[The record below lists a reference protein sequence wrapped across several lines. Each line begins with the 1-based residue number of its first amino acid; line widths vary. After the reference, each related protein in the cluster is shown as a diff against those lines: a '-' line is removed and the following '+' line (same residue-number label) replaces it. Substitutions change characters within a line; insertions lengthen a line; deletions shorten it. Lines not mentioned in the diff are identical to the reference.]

1 MITENTLHSGM
12 AASHLAPLLDAVGAT
27 SYLNTKLGVPCTTKT
42 LAKLRCVGGG
52 PVFRRFGRL
61 IRYDTN
67 ALDVWAQGRLSGP
80 LRSTS
85 DLGWRAST
93 ITQNIETRDNTAK
106 STFT

>member
-1 MITENTLHSGM
+1 MITENTLQSGM
-12 AASHLAPLLDAVGAT
+12 AATHLAPLLDAVGAV
-27 SYLNTKLGVPCTTKT
+27 SYLNTKLGVPCTIKT

-85 DLGWRAST
+85 DLGCRTFA
-93 ITQNIETRDNTAK
+93 INQNIETRDKIAEY
-106 STFT
+106 TFT